1 MQLLNAAKQIDYY
14 PLTSAGKGFVRRV
27 TWHPGCERT
36 QMVTFA
42 TITKSDMVYDV
53 NQYIANGAT
62 VTDFNL
68 EAYQGSDYSP
78 MACWFHKL
86 RIKPSTFPTMT
97 PAFSGV
103 FLTVENHGCIYT
115 VSTEGEL
122 FYAPMYQNGTVNVE
136 EFDMVD
142 FWESDAD
149 VEELEEIQF
158 ALIDMMKRVG
168 LYFQQS
174 MAV

>member
-1 MQLLNAAKQIDYY
+1 
-14 PLTSAGKGFVRRV
+14 
-27 TWHPGCERT
+27 
-36 QMVTFA
+36 
-42 TITKSDMVYDV
+42 
-53 NQYIANGAT
+53 
-62 VTDFNL
+62 
-68 EAYQGSDYSP
+68 
-78 MACWFHKL
+78 
-86 RIKPSTFPTMT
+86 MT

-122 FYAPMYQNGTVNVE
+122 FYAPMYQNGTVNME

-158 ALIDMMKRVG
+158 ALIDMMKRAG

-174 MAV
+174 VTV